1 MKKLLAVLLL
11 STLAGVFISHARR
24 TLLAAIPTPLLVPP
38 QTNPQLTEEQAQK
51 AFEAQI
57 RNAQNKLEPLMRQV
71 KFANTDLSA
80 IKRALEQS
88 KNQVDRINQDLGS
101 LKQEQEKL
109 RTKVSTHRQNL
120 VNVQRIFKELREKQL
135 SVTSEARQRA
145 AEAQRLARST
155 SEIENS
161 SRLAHMQEASI
172 KNSESQ
178 LTAMQNQL
186 NKIEVIAAALGK

>member
-11 STLAGVFISHARR
+11 STLAGVFISHARH
-24 TLLAAIPTPLLVPP
+24 TLFAAIPTPLLVPP
-38 QTNPQLTEEQAQK
+38 QANPQLTEEQAQK

-71 KFANTDLSA
+71 KFAHTDLGA